1 MHWTSCL
8 STVPDTGAAVDEV
21 AEQAAERLGATPD
34 LAFVFASRHHRAQFD
49 RLVSRLSDALGRA
62 PLVGCGAGGVIGAG
76 REIEDAPALA
86 VVTGHLPGVHVAPF
100 HFEPQEVPPPGTA
113 TATWDARLGLPEPS
127 APDFI
132 VMPDPFT
139 CRVGDFIQAMDEA
152 YPDASIVG
160 GMPSGGTQAGDN
172 AMFVGPRVHGAGIVG
187 IALSGNLVVDT
198 VVAQGCRPVG
208 APMFVTRGGGNVIAE
223 LDGRAPSE
231 VLQDLYAQASAR
243 DQKLM
248 RSALHLGVVM
258 REAQEVYRQGDF
270 LIRNIIALDGR
281 TGSVG
286 VATTVEPGQVVQ
298 FHIRDAETSADD
310 LDRLLDAHE
319 QGTEPAGSLL
329 FSCLG
334 RGENLYG
341 EPDHDSRAF
350 QRRFG
355 AVPLGG
361 FFCGGEIGP
370 VAGQTHLHGYT
381 SVFAMFRRRRAD

>member
-8 STVPDTGAAVDEV
+8 STAPDASAAVDQV
-21 AEQAAERLGATPD
+21 AEEVTDRLGAAPD
-34 LAFVFASRHHRAQFD
+34 LAFVFASRHYRASFD
-49 RLVSRLSDALGRA
+49 DLAPRLADALGRA
-62 PLVGCGAGGVIGAG
+62 PLIGCGAGGVIGSG
-76 REIEDAPALA
+76 REVEETPGLA
-86 VVTGHLPGVHVAPF
+86 VVAAHQPGVAVAPF
-100 HFEPQEVPPPGTA
+100 HFEPQGVPPPGTA
-113 TATWDARLGLPEPS
+113 TATWDARLGLPDAS
-127 APDFI
+127 APHFI
-132 VMPDPFT
+132 IMPDPFT
-139 CRVGDFIQAMDEA
+139 CRVGDFVQAMDEA
-152 YPDASIVG
+152 YPQACIVG
-160 GMPSGGTQAGDN
+160 GMPSGGAQAGDN
-172 AMFVGPRVHGAGIVG
+172 AMFLGNRLHGSGVVGV
-187 IALSGNLVVDT
+187 ALSGNLVIDT

-231 VLQDLYAQASAR
+231 VLQDLYSQASAR

-248 RSALHLGVVM
+248 RSALHIGVVM
-258 REAQEVYRQGDF
+258 RESQEVYRQGDF

-286 VATTVEPGQVVQ
+286 VATAIEPGQVVQ
-298 FHIRDAETSADD
+298 FHIRDAETSAED
-310 LDRLLDAHE
+310 LDRLLVAHDE
-319 QGTEPAGSLL
+319 GSEPAGALL

-341 EPDHDSRAF
+341 EPDHDTKAF
-350 QRRFG
+350 ARRFG
-355 AVPLGG
+355 SVPVGG